1 MSASKSKG
9 KGRVLTGTVLAI
21 ALTAVLCGIYA
32 LLVKNGKCQQ
42 EYSDI
47 VISAAIAI
55 SVLTASIVS
64 NTGQGRGCIY
74 GLTIGLMYSAV
85 IVAVPLLAYPTEVDW
100 LKIIMIFAVSS
111 VSGLIGGSINLG
123 KSNKSFHKSR
133 KKRA

>member
-1 MSASKSKG
+1 MSASKGKG

-55 SVLTASIVS
+55 SVLTQTAL
-64 NTGQGRGCIY
+64 Q
-74 GLTIGLMYSAV
+74 
-85 IVAVPLLAYPTEVDW
+85 
-100 LKIIMIFAVSS
+100 
-111 VSGLIGGSINLG
+111 
-123 KSNKSFHKSR
+123 
-133 KKRA
+133 